1 MSVPTFFISK
11 SAVRTLK
18 QSAKRRLDD
27 VPSSHLSE
35 GIAAALGFKTHA
47 ALRSALEGR
56 ATAEAQK
63 PGNTLLVQRL
73 HQLGHTSVPDDLRL
87 LPEFEHSYTPFR
99 RFPLRKRR
107 GVRWYAWRNLL
118 VAAINAGLEQRMFGL
133 SPGENGWPGS
143 APESHE
149 CKRGIYRFMVDGEMT
164 AIASVNAISG
174 DELSI
179 SVILNPR
186 KADIQP
192 EWYCGFADGD
202 AVAHCW
208 LERRLGAWIQDG
220 GEGFRCRRFMQSRL
234 ADLAIEPNG
243 YADQGSFFM

>member
-1 MSVPTFFISK
+1 MSVPKFFISK

-18 QSAKRRLDD
+18 KSAQRRLDH
-27 VPSSHLSE
+27 VSSSHLSE

-47 ALRSALEGR
+47 ALRSALKDC
-56 ATAEAQK
+56 ATTETQK
-63 PGNTLLVQRL
+63 PANSLLVQRL
-73 HQLGHTSVPDDLRL
+73 HQLGHTSVPNGL
-87 LPEFEHSYTPFR
+87 LVMPEFKHSYTPFR

-118 VAAINAGLEQRMFGL
+118 VAAINAGLEQRIFGL
-133 SPGENGWPGS
+133 SPGENWWPGGAS
-143 APESHE
+143 GSHE
-149 CKRGIYRFMVDGEMT
+149 CKRGIYRFTVDGEMT

-179 SVILNPR
+179 SVVLNPR

-192 EWYCGFADGD
+192 EWYYGFADGD

-234 ADLAIEPNG
+234 AELAIEPNG
-243 YADQGSFFM
+243 YGDQGSFFM